1 MAQGQCKKSV
11 FPAEFFIAI
20 NLINKQIVM
29 RELSTIFGITSTCY
43 LHFVTRQWVKD
54 VPCLCEFEAMCGNI
68 LSLLVAFRFPLRNEI
83 SGKMSLSLSFS
94 LVCEDVDNI

>member
-20 NLINKQIVM
+20 NLINKQI
-29 RELSTIFGITSTCY
+29 
-43 LHFVTRQWVKD
+43 
-54 VPCLCEFEAMCGNI
+54 
-68 LSLLVAFRFPLRNEI
+68 

-94 LVCEDVDNI
+94 LVCEDVDDI